1 MNFINILGSTLIERK
16 NINIIKSIIDLEMT
30 TGFDYNVY
38 KLLLENDIDIRTI
51 KTELNNDP
59 RLSELTK
66 PVTNVK
72 GACLLY
78 LEKYKRKELLR
89 MVEEAK
95 YQLNNEKNKLSD
107 IGSFIIKKSR
117 ELTNVQSDFNKTEAS
132 MEYIKMVEG
141 IRNGSIKFIPTGLKR
156 LDDLIYG
163 FVNSEIIIIGARP
176 TVGKTSLA
184 LTIAYNQSFLYGIK
198 TRFYSIEM
206 GSNALLNS
214 LIGISKGITT
224 NEIMKG
230 EITDQQ
236 LGEIN
241 QFLVEF
247 DKGNLDIVPELSE
260 LDLII
265 SDIELSDA
273 DVFYID
279 YIQDLKVKTNQR
291 ETIEEAMTEFKQ
303 LAKRINKPIVIL
315 SQINR
320 VTEDNKD
327 KRPYKHNLKGS
338 GRIEEAGDKIILI
351 HNEVDQFEMDTYKLL
366 IEKNKQGATGEI
378 HINFDKRRLK
388 FYD

>member
-1 MNFINILGSTLIERK
+1 MNFLNILGSTLIERK

-30 TGFDYNVY
+30 SGFDYNVY

-72 GACLLY
+72 GACLLFA
-78 LEKYKRKELLR
+78 EKYKRRELLR

-95 YQLNNEKNKLSD
+95 FQLKNESNKLSE

-117 ELTNVQSDFNKTEAS
+117 ELTNVQSEFNKTEAS

-141 IRNGSIKFIPTGLKR
+141 IRNGTIKFIPTGLKR

-163 FVNSEIIIIGARP
+163 FVKSEIIIIGARP
-176 TVGKTSLA
+176 TIGKTSLA

-247 DKGNLDIVPELSE
+247 DKGNLDIIPELSD

-320 VTEDNKD
+320 VTEENKD

>member
-117 ELTNVQSDFNKTEAS
+117 ELTNVQSEFNKTEAS

-236 LGEIN
+236 LSEIN

-247 DKGNLDIVPELSE
+247 DKGNLDIIPELSD

-320 VTEDNKD
+320 VTEENKD

-378 HINFDKRRLK
+378 PINFDKRRLK